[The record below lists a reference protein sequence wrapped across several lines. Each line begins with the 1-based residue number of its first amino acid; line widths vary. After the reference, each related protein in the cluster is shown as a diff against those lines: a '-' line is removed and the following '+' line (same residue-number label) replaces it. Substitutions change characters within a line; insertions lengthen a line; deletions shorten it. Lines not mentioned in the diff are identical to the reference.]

1 MEALSRTV
9 YIVTME
15 MDPSHEDELN
25 RWYAEEHL
33 PALLAVPGYR
43 SARRYVAVE
52 GEPKYMAFWE
62 IDSIEAFRSQERQVA
77 INTPWSDRLKPHRQ
91 SQLAI
96 YEQVFPTEG
105 VRRGPAWGDGRTE
118 EGGLMVIRIDVA
130 PEDEADF
137 NAWYDEEHLPALCA
151 VPGVIA
157 ARRFRALE
165 GEPKYMAV
173 YSLVG
178 PEVQSS
184 APWKQAIDT
193 PWSAR
198 VRQTFLTR
206 WRTVYRPLGPRIEA
220 PTPTPDA
227 RSVGR

>member
-9 YIVTME
+9 YIVTMDV
-15 MDPSHEDELN
+15 DPAWEDELN
-25 RWYAEEHL
+25 RWYDQEHL

-43 SARRYVAVE
+43 GARRYVAVD
-52 GEPKYMAFWE
+52 GGPKYMAFWE
-62 IDSIEAFRSQERQVA
+62 IDSIDAFHSEARQRA
-77 INTPWSDRLKPHRQ
+77 INTPWSDRLRPYRR
-91 SQLAI
+91 SQLAV
-96 YEQVFPTEG
+96 YEQVNPPEG
-105 VRRGPAWGDGRTE
+105 VMRGPAWGE
-118 EGGLMVIRIDVA
+118 PEAGLMVIRIDVG
-130 PEDEADF
+130 PRHEADF
-137 NAWYDEEHLPALCA
+137 NTWYDQEHLPALAA

-157 ARRFRALE
+157 ARRFRAIE

-173 YSLVG
+173 YSLVS
-178 PEVQSS
+178 PEVQAS

-220 PTPTPDA
+220 PTASPDA